1 MDAIFFQPSDDIRE
15 DPFVLPDVLGYL
27 GMPDP
32 ACWAVSSDLNCLVG
46 IVKLAR
52 CLRVDEIL
60 NHLGSVLEIAPESLR
75 AMKTGMLRKK
85 IRSQLRYISIPY
97 VLPSILTRGIYVTF
111 GSHQSECEPCFT
123 EICALLTC
131 LLCSTQYSCSIF
143 DPNFT
148 ISRYLGERDTST
160 CIFCGGSWRSPP
172 LHRDAVTM
180 PCCLRDAHRE
190 YLNRAV
196 MAHQECPQCEFL
208 LSVKGVIA
216 MQRAKGKPAC
226 LLICTTSVVVIHLT
240 HRNLLTLSP
249 CHNRSGQ
256 CTFRI

>member
-1 MDAIFFQPSDDIRE
+1 MDAIFFQPSDDICE

-32 ACWAVSSDLNCLVG
+32 ACWAVPSDLNCLVG

-75 AMKTGMLRKK
+75 AIKTGKLRKK

-123 EICALLTC
+123 EIPHYCALLTC
-131 LLCSTQYSCSIF
+131 AYCVACSIQVVSLI
-143 DPNFT
+143 P
-148 ISRYLGERDTST
+148 ILE
-160 CIFCGGSWRSPP
+160 SPGT
-172 LHRDAVTM
+172 L
-180 PCCLRDAHRE
+180 
-190 YLNRAV
+190 
-196 MAHQECPQCEFL
+196 
-208 LSVKGVIA
+208 VKGTPQPGSFVEGA
-216 MQRAKGKPAC
+216 GDRRPSVEMQWQ
-226 LLICTTSVVVIHLT
+226 
-240 HRNLLTLSP
+240 
-249 CHNRSGQ
+249 CHAVFEMHIGSA
-256 CTFRI
+256 

>member
-32 ACWAVSSDLNCLVG
+32 ACWAVPSDLNRLVG

-75 AMKTGMLRKK
+75 AIKTGKLRKK

-131 LLCSTQYSCSIF
+131 AYCVERSIHVVSLIAILQS
-143 DPNFT
+143 P
-148 ISRYLGERDTST
+148 DT
-160 CIFCGGSWRSPP
+160 
-172 LHRDAVTM
+172 L
-180 PCCLRDAHRE
+180 
-190 YLNRAV
+190 
-196 MAHQECPQCEFL
+196 
-208 LSVKGVIA
+208 VKGTPQHASFVEVA
-216 MQRAKGKPAC
+216 GDRAP
-226 LLICTTSVVVIHLT
+226 
-240 HRNLLTLSP
+240 P
-249 CHNRSGQ
+249 
-256 CTFRI
+256 